1 MANKSSVVGIVGLG
15 TVGEALL
22 AMVRSAGYDVI
33 GVDSELDVLTR
44 VDRRMKAADAE
55 SGTESED
62 GQGSWT
68 LTNEV
73 AALGA
78 AMLVIE
84 SVPDEQSVKIDVL
97 RRLDSVCLDRTVL
110 VSTASSV
117 ALAEL
122 AIASGRPARTLGLRF
137 VRPPAP
143 GSAVEP
149 VRTALSCDDAITAL
163 DAVVADSGLAVKSL
177 GARVG
182 EDATALVYAYLNR
195 AVAMVDSG
203 YADQKSVD
211 TAMRLG
217 CGLPAGPLETVDQV
231 GLRTVH
237 AKLLALHAST
247 GNAAYRPAPLLT
259 TMVEAGLEGR
269 AGGQGFYAYDV
280 LGRPEDARHAV
291 TSAAVDCAVRTV
303 GVIGSGTMARG
314 IAEVTASAGLPTVL
328 VARDR
333 AKADLALAAIDS
345 SLAKSVARGRR
356 TPEAMA
362 SVRALL
368 TAADDFAAIAD
379 RDAVIEA
386 TAEELKVKRA
396 VFATLGDVCRPGA
409 LLATTT
415 SSLSVAACAEASGR
429 DHDVLGLHFFN
440 PAPVM
445 RLVEVVRAP
454 RTSDQ
459 ALSTANAFC
468 AEIGKTAVP
477 CRDRAGFIVNYL
489 LFPYLAD
496 AIRLLDRADVDP
508 RELDTAVEN
517 GFGYPMGP
525 FKLLDTIGLDVSLAI
540 LRRLSDEFPEPC
552 YTPPAALER
561 LVAGGHLGRKSGQGF
576 LRTRRNP

>member
-1 MANKSSVVGIVGLG
+1 MAKKSSVVGIVGLG

-33 GVDSELDVLTR
+33 GVDSELDVLAR

-55 SGTESED
+55 SGTESGH

-68 LTNEV
+68 LTHEV
-73 AALGA
+73 DGLGTA
-78 AMLVIE
+78 GVVIE
-84 SVPDEQSVKIDVL
+84 AVPDEQSVKSDVL
-97 RRLDSVCLDRTVL
+97 RRLDGVCPDRTVF

-117 ALAEL
+117 SLTRLA
-122 AIASGRPARTLGLRF
+122 AASGRPARTLGLRF
-137 VRPPAP
+137 GRPPAP
-143 GSAVEP
+143 GTAVEP
-149 VRTALSCDDAITAL
+149 VRTAMSCDDAVAAL
-163 DAVVADSGLAVKSL
+163 DALVADTGLAVKPL

-182 EDATALVYAYLNR
+182 DDATALVYAYLNR
-195 AVAMVDSG
+195 AVAMVEAG
-203 YADQKSVD
+203 HADQDSVD

-231 GLRTVH
+231 GPGTVH

-247 GNAAYRPAPLLT
+247 GDAAYRPAPLLT
-259 TMVEAGLEGR
+259 AMVEAGLEGR
-269 AGGQGFYAYDV
+269 AGGRGFYAYDA
-280 LGRPEDARHAV
+280 LGRPEGTRHSV
-291 TSAAVDCAVRTV
+291 MSAPVGCAVRTV

-333 AKADLALAAIDS
+333 AKADLALAAVDS

-362 SVRALL
+362 SARALL
-368 TAADDFAAIAD
+368 TAADDCAAVAD
-379 RDAVIEA
+379 CDLVIEA
-386 TAEELKVKRA
+386 TAEELDVKRA
-396 VFATLGDVCRPGA
+396 VFATLGGVCRPGA

-454 RTSDQ
+454 LTSDQ

-468 AEIGKTAVP
+468 AALGKTAVP
-477 CRDRAGFIVNYL
+477 CQDRAGFIVNYL

-496 AIRLLDRADVDP
+496 AIRLLDRADVDA
-508 RELDTAVEN
+508 RELDAAVEN

-525 FKLLDTIGLDVSLAI
+525 FALLDTIGLDVSLAI

-552 YTPPAALER
+552 YAPPTVLEQ
-561 LVAGGHLGRKSGQGF
+561 LVARGHVGRKSGQGF

>member
-1 MANKSSVVGIVGLG
+1 MGIVGLG

-33 GVDSELDVLTR
+33 GVDSELDVLAR
-44 VDRRMKAADAE
+44 VDQRMKAADAE
-55 SGTESED
+55 SGTESGD

-68 LTNEV
+68 LTDEV

-84 SVPDEQSVKIDVL
+84 AVPDEQSVKIDVL
-97 RRLDSVCLDRTVL
+97 RRLDSVCPDRTVL

-117 ALAEL
+117 ALAGL

-149 VRTALSCDDAITAL
+149 VGTAMSCDDAIAAL

-182 EDATALVYAYLNR
+182 EDATPLVYAYLNR
-195 AVAMVDSG
+195 AVAMVEAG
-203 YADQKSVD
+203 YADQRSVD

-217 CGLPAGPLETVDQV
+217 CGLPAGPLETVDQM
-231 GLRTVH
+231 GLGTIH

-247 GNAAYRPAPLLT
+247 GNAVYRPAPLLT

-269 AGGQGFYAYDV
+269 AGGQGFYTYDA
-280 LGRPEDARHAV
+280 LGRPEDIRHSV
-291 TSAAVDCAVRTV
+291 TSAPAGRAVRTV

-333 AKADLALAAIDS
+333 AKADLALAAVES

-379 RDAVIEA
+379 CDVVIEA
-386 TAEELKVKRA
+386 TAEELEVKRA
-396 VFATLGDVCRPGA
+396 VFATLGGVCRPGA
-409 LLATTT
+409 LLATT

-468 AEIGKTAVP
+468 ARLGKTAVP
-477 CRDRAGFIVNYL
+477 CGDRAGFIVNYL

-496 AIRLLDRADVDP
+496 AIRLLDRADVHP
-508 RELDTAVEN
+508 QELDAAVED

-540 LRRLSDEFPEPC
+540 LRRLSDEFPVPC
-552 YTPPAALER
+552 YTPPAALEQ